1 MQRAPLHEDGI
12 MGLCVL
18 VFASSGEL
26 GGGLQETEYGGPCN
40 SGTGFV
46 AGRSPSRGE
55 VIGACTGAPMEV
67 PSSL

>member
-1 MQRAPLHEDGI
+1 MQRVPLHEDGI

-55 VIGACTGAPMEV
+55 VIGACTGAAMEV
-67 PSSL
+67 MSSL

>member
-26 GGGLQETEYGGPCN
+26 GGGLQETEYGGPCD

-46 AGRSPSRGE
+46 AGRSPSPGE
-55 VIGACTGAPMEV
+55 VIGACTRAPMEV

>member
-1 MQRAPLHEDGI
+1 MQPLHEDGI

-55 VIGACTGAPMEV
+55 VIGVCTGAPMEV

>member
-26 GGGLQETEYGGPCN
+26 GGGLQETDYGGPCN

>member
-18 VFASSGEL
+18 VFASPGEL

-55 VIGACTGAPMEV
+55 VIGAYTGAPMEV

>member
-26 GGGLQETEYGGPCN
+26 GGGLHETEYGGPCN

-55 VIGACTGAPMEV
+55 VIGACIGAPMEV
-67 PSSL
+67 LSSL

>member
-55 VIGACTGAPMEV
+55 VIGACTGASMEV